1 MNTLQLF
8 FQIPCTSDVSYAS
21 FFFPFSAQYAYL
33 ENTHEFHTALDLF
46 IFFFSL
52 LLPASQPPSLEVDV
66 TTAI

>member
-1 MNTLQLF
+1 MYPMLLL
-8 FQIPCTSDVSYAS
+8 
-21 FFFPFSAQYAYL
+21 FFPFSAQYAYL

-66 TTAI
+66 TTAIWVNYDQHEF